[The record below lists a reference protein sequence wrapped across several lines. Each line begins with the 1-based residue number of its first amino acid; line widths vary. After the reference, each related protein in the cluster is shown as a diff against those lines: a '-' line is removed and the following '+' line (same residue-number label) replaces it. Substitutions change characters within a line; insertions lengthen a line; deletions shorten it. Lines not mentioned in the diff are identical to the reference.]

1 MKAELKKSLG
11 TLRLTFYGVG
21 TIVGA
26 GIYTVIGAAAGQ
38 AGSDLWL
45 SFIFAA
51 IAASVSAMSYAEMS
65 STYPNAGAEFIF
77 VRKAFPKLDIPSF
90 LTGWTIAF
98 HSSTTIASV
107 LLAFS
112 GYFNTFFSM
121 PSILVSY
128 GVLIVLSLISITGI
142 KKSST
147 ANIIM
152 VSIQLLGLFI
162 LIVVGLSETGP
173 PKAEFFKVKSFS
185 GTLAATA
192 TLFFVYTG
200 FEHMAALGSEVKNPG
215 KTFPRAFLLTMV
227 FTTIIYLLISF
238 TVLNIA
244 DPSELAKVD
253 SPLSLAASNLNGWL
267 PVALA
272 LAALFAT
279 ANAAFSGIIS
289 ISRLLFGMASLGELP
304 KFMTKTNA
312 QKVPWVT
319 TLLVMAAV
327 GGFILLGDIK
337 IVAGMSSLG
346 ALLVFVAVNVAL
358 IVLRFKA
365 PDKERPFKVP
375 LSIGKVPVLPILAIL
390 ISLSLVIQYDRQ
402 VYAAFVGAIILGII
416 LDYFLDKRPKE
427 KLDPEKEKELFNP

>member
-1 MKAELKKSLG
+1 MTELQKSLG

-38 AGSDLWL
+38 AGTDIWL

-51 IAASVSAMSYAEMS
+51 IAAGVSAMSYAELS

-77 VRKAFPKLDIPSF
+77 VRKAFPNIDIPSF

-98 HSSTTIASV
+98 HSSATIAAV
-107 LLAFS
+107 LLAFA
-112 GYFNTFFSM
+112 GYFNTFFSV
-121 PSILVSY
+121 PSLLISY
-128 GVLIVLSLISITGI
+128 GVLLVLSVISITGI

-162 LIVVGLSETGP
+162 FIVVGLFETGLP
-173 PKAEFFKVKSFS
+173 NAEVFKVESFS

-215 KTFPRAFLLTMV
+215 KTIPRAFLWTMV
-227 FTTIIYLLISF
+227 ITTIIYLLISF

-244 DPSELAKVD
+244 NPSELAEVD
-253 SPLSLAASNLNGWL
+253 SPLSLAASNLNSWL
-267 PVALA
+267 PVVLA
-272 LAALFAT
+272 VAALFAT

-289 ISRLLFGMASLGELP
+289 ISRLLFGMASVGELP

-312 QKVPWVT
+312 QKVPWVA
-319 TLLVMAAV
+319 TLVVMAAV
-327 GGFILLGDIK
+327 AAFLLLGDIK

-346 ALLVFVAVNVAL
+346 ALLVFVAVNVSL

-365 PDKERPFKVP
+365 PDTERPFKVP
-375 LSIGKVPVLPILAIL
+375 LSIGRVPLLPILAIL
-390 ISLSLVIQYDRQ
+390 FSLSLVIQYDWQ
-402 VYAAFVGAIILGII
+402 VYAAFAGAIVVGIL
-416 LDYFLDKRPKE
+416 LDYFLDKQPKAE
-427 KLDPEKEKELFNP
+427 IDAETDKELFNH

>member
-1 MKAELKKSLG
+1 MAELKKSLG
-11 TLRLTFYGVG
+11 TIRLTFYGVG

-38 AGSDLWL
+38 AGTDLWL
-45 SFIFAA
+45 SFVFAA
-51 IAASVSAMSYAEMS
+51 IAASVSALSYAELS

-77 VRKAFPKLDIPSF
+77 VRKAFPKIDIPSF

-98 HSSTTIASV
+98 HSSATIAAV

-112 GYFNTFFSM
+112 GYFNTFFSV
-121 PSILVSY
+121 PSLLISY
-128 GVLIVLSLISITGI
+128 GVLIILSLISITGI

-162 LIVVGLSETGP
+162 LIVVGLAETGP
-173 PKAEFFKVKSFS
+173 PKAEFFKVESFS

-200 FEHMAALGSEVKNPG
+200 FEHMAALGSEVKNSG
-215 KTFPRAFLLTMV
+215 KTIPRAFLLTMV
-227 FTTIIYLLISF
+227 FTTVIYLLIAF

-253 SPLSLAASNLNGWL
+253 SPLSLAASNLNSWL
-267 PVALA
+267 PVTLA
-272 LAALFAT
+272 VAALFAT

-289 ISRLLFGMASLGELP
+289 ISRLLFGMASVGELP

-312 QKVPWVT
+312 HKVPWVT
-319 TLLVMAAV
+319 TIVVMAAV
-327 GGFILLGDIK
+327 AGFMLLGDIK

-346 ALLVFVAVNVAL
+346 ALLVFVAVNIAL

-365 PDKERPFKVP
+365 PDKDRPFKVP
-375 LSIGKVPVLPILAIL
+375 LSVGKVPILPILAII
-390 ISLSLVIQYDRQ
+390 ISLSLVIQFDWQ
-402 VYAAFVGAIILGII
+402 VYAAFLGAIVVGIL
-416 LDYFLDKRPKE
+416 LDYFLDKRE
-427 KLDPEKEKELFNP
+427 KKDIDPEKEKELFNH

>member
-1 MKAELKKSLG
+1 MAELKKSLG

-38 AGSDLWL
+38 AGTDLWL

-51 IAASVSAMSYAEMS
+51 IAASVSAMSYAELS

-77 VRKAFPKLDIPSF
+77 VRKAFPKIDIPSF

-98 HSSTTIASV
+98 HSSATIAAV

-112 GYFNTFFSM
+112 GYFNTFFNI
-121 PSILVSY
+121 PSLLVSY
-128 GVLIVLSLISITGI
+128 AVLLILALISITDI

-162 LIVVGLSETGP
+162 LIAVGLLETGP
-173 PKAEFFKVKSFS
+173 PKSEFFKVESFS

-215 KTFPRAFLLTMV
+215 KTIPRAFLLTMV

-238 TVLNIA
+238 TVLNIS
-244 DPSELAKVD
+244 DPAEIAKVN
-253 SPLSLAASNLNGWL
+253 SPLSLAASNLNSWL

-272 LAALFAT
+272 VAALFAT

-289 ISRLLFGMASLGELP
+289 ISRLLFGMASVGELP
-304 KFMTKTNA
+304 KF
-312 QKVPWVT
+312 
-319 TLLVMAAV
+319 
-327 GGFILLGDIK
+327 
-337 IVAGMSSLG
+337 
-346 ALLVFVAVNVAL
+346 
-358 IVLRFKA
+358 
-365 PDKERPFKVP
+365 
-375 LSIGKVPVLPILAIL
+375 
-390 ISLSLVIQYDRQ
+390 
-402 VYAAFVGAIILGII
+402 
-416 LDYFLDKRPKE
+416 
-427 KLDPEKEKELFNP
+427 

>member
-1 MKAELKKSLG
+1 MAELKKSLG

-38 AGSDLWL
+38 AGTDLWL

-51 IAASVSAMSYAEMS
+51 IAASVSAMSYAELS

-77 VRKAFPKLDIPSF
+77 VRKAFPKIDIPSF

-98 HSSTTIASV
+98 HSSATIAAV

-112 GYFNTFFSM
+112 GYFNTFFNI
-121 PSILVSY
+121 PSLLVSY
-128 GVLIVLSLISITGI
+128 AVLLILALISITGI

-162 LIVVGLSETGP
+162 LIAVGLLETGP
-173 PKAEFFKVKSFS
+173 PKSEFFKVESFS

-215 KTFPRAFLLTMV
+215 KTIPRAFLLTMV

-238 TVLNIA
+238 TVLNIS
-244 DPSELAKVD
+244 DPAEIAKVN
-253 SPLSLAASNLNGWL
+253 SPLSLAASNLNSWL

-272 LAALFAT
+272 VAALFAT

-289 ISRLLFGMASLGELP
+289 ISRLLFGMASVGELP

-319 TLLVMAAV
+319 TLVVMAAV
-327 GGFILLGDIK
+327 AAFLLLGDIK

-346 ALLVFVAVNVAL
+346 ALLVFVAVNIAL
-358 IVLRFKA
+358 IVLRYKA

-375 LSIGKVPVLPILAIL
+375 LSIGKVPILPILAII
-390 ISLSLVIQYDRQ
+390 ISVSLVVQFNWQ
-402 VYAAFVGAIILGII
+402 VYVAFVGAIIVGIV
-416 LDYFLDKRPKE
+416 LDYFLDKKSKNE
-427 KLDPEKEKELFNP
+427 MDPEKEKELFNH

>member
-1 MKAELKKSLG
+1 MAELKKSLG

-38 AGSDLWL
+38 ASYDLWL
-45 SFIFAA
+45 SFILAA
-51 IAASVSAMSYAEMS
+51 VAASFSALSYAELS

-77 VRKAFPKLDIPSF
+77 VRKAFPKIDIPSF

-98 HSSTTIASV
+98 HSSATIAAV

-112 GYFNTFFSM
+112 GYFNTFFSV
-121 PSILVSY
+121 PSLLISY

-162 LIVVGLSETGP
+162 LIVVGLAETGP
-173 PKAEFFKVKSFS
+173 PKAEFFKVESFS

-215 KTFPRAFLLTMV
+215 KTIPRAFLLTMV
-227 FTTIIYLLISF
+227 FTTVIYLLIAF

-253 SPLSLAASNLNGWL
+253 SPLSLAASNLNSWL
-267 PVALA
+267 PVTLA
-272 LAALFAT
+272 VAALFAT

-289 ISRLLFGMASLGELP
+289 ISRLLFGMASVGELP

-312 QKVPWVT
+312 HKVPWVT
-319 TLLVMAAV
+319 TIVVMAAV
-327 GGFILLGDIK
+327 AGFMLLGDIK

-346 ALLVFVAVNVAL
+346 ALLVFVAVNIAL
-358 IVLRFKA
+358 IVLRFRA
-365 PDKERPFKVP
+365 PDKDRPFKVP
-375 LSIGKVPVLPILAIL
+375 LSVGKVPILPILAII
-390 ISLSLVIQYDRQ
+390 ISLSLVIQFDWK
-402 VYAAFVGAIILGII
+402 VYAAFVGAIVVGIL
-416 LDYFLDKRPKE
+416 LDYFLDKRE
-427 KLDPEKEKELFNP
+427 KKDIDPEKEKELFNH

>member
-1 MKAELKKSLG
+1 MAELKKSLG

-38 AGSDLWL
+38 AGTDLWL
-45 SFIFAA
+45 SFVFAA
-51 IAASVSAMSYAEMS
+51 IAASVSALSYAELS

-77 VRKAFPKLDIPSF
+77 VRKAFPKIDIPSF

-98 HSSTTIASV
+98 HSSATIAAV

-112 GYFNTFFSM
+112 GYFNTFFSV
-121 PSILVSY
+121 PSLLISY
-128 GVLIVLSLISITGI
+128 GVLIILSLISITGI

-162 LIVVGLSETGP
+162 LIVVGLAETGP
-173 PKAEFFKVKSFS
+173 PKAEFFKVESFS

-192 TLFFVYTG
+192 TLFFIYTG

-215 KTFPRAFLLTMV
+215 KTIPRAFLMTMV
-227 FTTIIYLLISF
+227 ITTTIYLFIAF

-244 DPSELAKVD
+244 DPSALANVD
-253 SPLSLAASNLNGWL
+253 SPLSLAASNLNNWL
-267 PVALA
+267 PVVLA
-272 LAALFAT
+272 IAALFAT

-289 ISRLLFGMASLGELP
+289 ISRLLFGMASVGELP

-312 QKVPWVT
+312 HKVPWVT
-319 TLLVMAAV
+319 TIVVMAAV
-327 GGFILLGDIK
+327 AGFMLLGDIK

-346 ALLVFVAVNVAL
+346 ALLVFVAVNIAL

-365 PDKERPFKVP
+365 PDKDRPFKVP
-375 LSIGKVPVLPILAIL
+375 LSVGKVPILPILAII
-390 ISLSLVIQYDRQ
+390 ISLSLVIQFDWK
-402 VYAAFVGAIILGII
+402 VYAAFVGAIVVGIL
-416 LDYFLDKRPKE
+416 LDYFLDKRE
-427 KLDPEKEKELFNP
+427 KKDIDPEKEKELFNH

>member
-1 MKAELKKSLG
+1 MAKLDKSLG

-38 AGSDLWL
+38 AGTDLWL

-51 IAASVSAMSYAEMS
+51 IAASVSAMSYAELS

-77 VRKAFPKLDIPSF
+77 VRKAFPKLDLPSF
-90 LTGWTIAF
+90 LTGWTITF
-98 HSSTTIASV
+98 HSAATIAAV

-112 GYFNTFFSM
+112 GYFNTFFNI
-121 PSILVSY
+121 PSLLVSY
-128 GVLIVLSLISITGI
+128 GILVVLSLISITGI
-142 KKSST
+142 KKSSM

-152 VSIQLLGLFI
+152 VSIQLLGLLL
-162 LIVVGLSETGP
+162 LIIFGLLETGP
-173 PKAEFFKVKSFS
+173 PKAAFFEVKSFS

-215 KTFPRAFLLTMV
+215 KTIPRAFLLTMV
-227 FTTIIYLLISF
+227 FTTVIYLLISF

-244 DPSELAKVD
+244 TPSELAKVD
-253 SPLSLAASNLNGWL
+253 SPLSLAASNLNSWL
-267 PVALA
+267 PIALA
-272 LAALFAT
+272 VAALFAT

-289 ISRLLFGMASLGELP
+289 ISRLLFGMASVGELP

-312 QKVPWVT
+312 RKVPWVT
-319 TLLVMAAV
+319 TVVVMAAV
-327 GGFILLGDIK
+327 AGFLVLGDIK

-346 ALLVFVAVNVAL
+346 ALIVFVAVNIAL

-365 PDKERPFKVP
+365 PEKERPFKVP
-375 LSIGKVPVLPILAIL
+375 LAIGKVPVLPIVAIL
-390 ISLSLVIQYDRQ
+390 ISLSLVIQYEWE
-402 VYAAFVGAIILGII
+402 VYAAFVGAIIVGII

-427 KLDPEKEKELFNP
+427 NIDPEKEKELFNH

>member
-1 MKAELKKSLG
+1 MTELKKSLG

-38 AGSDLWL
+38 AGTDLWL

-51 IAASVSAMSYAEMS
+51 IAAGVSAMSYAELS
-65 STYPNAGAEFIF
+65 SSYPNAGAEFIF
-77 VRKAFPKLDIPSF
+77 VRKAFPKIDIPSF

-98 HSSTTIASV
+98 HSSATIAAV

-112 GYFNTFFSM
+112 GYFNTFFSV
-121 PSILVSY
+121 PSLLISY
-128 GVLIVLSLISITGI
+128 GILILLSLLSITGI

-152 VSIQLLGLFI
+152 VCIQLLGLLL
-162 LIVVGLSETGP
+162 LIVFGLMETGP
-173 PKAEFFKVKSFS
+173 PKAEFFKVESIS

-192 TLFFVYTG
+192 TLFFIYTG

-215 KTFPRAFLLTMV
+215 KTIPRAFLLTMV

-238 TVLNIA
+238 TVLNIS
-244 DPSELAKVD
+244 DTSELAKVD

-267 PVALA
+267 PVVLA
-272 LAALFAT
+272 VAALFAT

-289 ISRLLFGMASLGELP
+289 ISRLLFGMASVGELP
-304 KFMTKTNA
+304 KLMTKTNA

-319 TLLVMAAV
+319 TILVMAAV
-327 GGFILLGDIK
+327 AGFILLGDIK

-346 ALLVFVAVNVAL
+346 ALLVFVAVNIAL

-365 PDKERPFKVP
+365 PDKGRPFKVP
-375 LSIGKVPVLPILAIL
+375 LSIGKVPILPILAIL
-390 ISLSLVIQYDRQ
+390 ISLSLVIQFDWQ
-402 VYAAFVGAIILGII
+402 VYATFVGVILVGIV
-416 LDYFLDKRPKE
+416 LDYFLDKKPKE
-427 KLDPEKEKELFNP
+427 DIDAEKGKELFNH

>member
-1 MKAELKKSLG
+1 MAELKKSLG

-38 AGSDLWL
+38 AGTDLWL

-51 IAASVSAMSYAEMS
+51 IAASVSAMSYAELS

-77 VRKAFPKLDIPSF
+77 VRKAFPKIDIPSF

-98 HSSTTIASV
+98 HSSATIAAV

-112 GYFNTFFSM
+112 GYFNTFFSI
-121 PSILVSY
+121 PSLLVSY
-128 GVLIVLSLISITGI
+128 GVLVMLSLISITGI

-152 VSIQLLGLFI
+152 VSIQLLGLFL
-162 LIVVGLSETGP
+162 LIAFGLLETGP
-173 PKAEFFKVKSFS
+173 PKAAFFKVESFS

-215 KTFPRAFLLTMV
+215 KTIPRAFLLTMV
-227 FTTIIYLLISF
+227 ITTIFYLLISF

-244 DPSELAKVD
+244 DPLAISKVD
-253 SPLSLAASNLNGWL
+253 SPLSLAASNLNAWL
-267 PVALA
+267 PVVLA
-272 LAALFAT
+272 VAALFAT

-289 ISRLLFGMASLGELP
+289 ISRLLFGMAIVGELP
-304 KFMTKTNA
+304 KFMTKVNA

-319 TLLVMAAV
+319 TFVVMAAV
-327 GGFILLGDIK
+327 GCFLLLGDIK

-346 ALLVFVAVNVAL
+346 ALLVFVAVNIAL
-358 IVLRFKA
+358 IILRFKE
-365 PDKERPFKVP
+365 PKQNRPFRVP

-390 ISLSLVIQYDRQ
+390 VSLTLIIQYDGL
-402 VYAAFVGAIILGII
+402 VYAAFVGAIIVGII
-416 LDYFLDKRPKE
+416 LDYFLDKRPK
-427 KLDPEKEKELFNP
+427 KDVDAEKENELFKH

>member
-1 MKAELKKSLG
+1 MAELKKSLG

-38 AGSDLWL
+38 AGTDLWL

-51 IAASVSAMSYAEMS
+51 IAAGVSAMSYSELS

-77 VRKAFPKLDIPSF
+77 VRKAFPKIDIPSF

-98 HSSTTIASV
+98 HSSATIAAV

-112 GYFNTFFSM
+112 GYFNTFFTV
-121 PSILVSY
+121 PSLLISY
-128 GVLIVLSLISITGI
+128 GVLLVLALISITGI

-152 VSIQLLGLFI
+152 VSIQLLGLLV
-162 LIVVGLSETGP
+162 LIVVGLLETGP
-173 PKAEFFKVKSFS
+173 PKAAFFEVKSIS
-185 GTLAATA
+185 NTIAATA

-200 FEHMAALGSEVKNPG
+200 FEHMAALGSEVRNPG
-215 KTFPRAFLLTMV
+215 KTIPRAFLLTMV

-238 TVLNIA
+238 TVLNIS
-244 DPSELAKVD
+244 DPTELAKVD
-253 SPLSLAASNLNGWL
+253 SPLSLAATNLNSWL

-272 LAALFAT
+272 VAALFAT

-289 ISRLLFGMASLGELP
+289 ISRLLFGMASVGELP
-304 KFMTKTNA
+304 RFMTKTNA
-312 QKVPWVT
+312 QKVPWAT
-319 TLLVMAAV
+319 TLIVMAAV
-327 GGFILLGDIK
+327 AAFLLLGDIK

-365 PDKERPFKVP
+365 PKEERPFKVP
-375 LSIGKVPVLPILAIL
+375 LSIGKVPILPILAIL
-390 ISLSLVIQYDRQ
+390 ISLSLVIQYDWQ
-402 VYAAFVGAIILGII
+402 VYAAFVGAIAVGILF
-416 LDYFLDKRPKE
+416 DYFLDKRTKG
-427 KLDPEKEKELFNP
+427 DVDVEKEKELFNH

>member
-1 MKAELKKSLG
+1 MAELKKSLD
-11 TLRLTFYGVG
+11 TLRLTFFFFFY
-21 TIVGA
+21 IVCSV
-26 GIYTVIGAAAGQ
+26 IYTVIGAAAGQ
-38 AGSDLWL
+38 AGYDLWL
-45 SFIFAA
+45 SFILAA
-51 IAASVSAMSYAEMS
+51 VAASFSALSYAELS

-77 VRKAFPKLDIPSF
+77 VRKAFPKIDIPSF

-98 HSSTTIASV
+98 HSSATIAAV

-112 GYFNTFFSM
+112 GYFNTFFSV
-121 PSILVSY
+121 PSLLISY

-162 LIVVGLSETGP
+162 LIAVGLAETGP
-173 PKAEFFKVKSFS
+173 PKAAFFKVESFS

-215 KTFPRAFLLTMV
+215 KTIPRAFLLTMV
-227 FTTIIYLLISF
+227 FTTVIYLLIAF

-244 DPSELAKVD
+244 DPSELAKID
-253 SPLSLAASNLNGWL
+253 SPLSLAASNLNSWL

-272 LAALFAT
+272 VAALFAT

-289 ISRLLFGMASLGELP
+289 ISRLLFGMASVGELP
-304 KFMTKTNA
+304 KVMTKTNA

-319 TLLVMAAV
+319 TIVVMAAV
-327 GGFILLGDIK
+327 AGFMLLGDIK

-346 ALLVFVAVNVAL
+346 ALLVFVAVNIAL

-365 PDKERPFKVP
+365 PDKDRPFKVP
-375 LSIGKVPVLPILAIL
+375 LSVGKVPILPILAIL
-390 ISLSLVIQYDRQ
+390 ISLSLVIQFNWQ
-402 VYAAFVGAIILGII
+402 VYAAFAGAIVVGII
-416 LDYFLDKRPKE
+416 LDYFLDKREKKE
-427 KLDPEKEKELFNP
+427 IDPEKEKELFNH

>member
-1 MKAELKKSLG
+1 MVELKKSLG

-38 AGSDLWL
+38 AGTDIWL

-51 IAASVSAMSYAEMS
+51 VAASISAMSYAELS

-77 VRKAFPKLDIPSF
+77 VRKAFPKIDIPSF

-98 HSSTTIASV
+98 HSSATIAAV

-112 GYFNTFFSM
+112 GYFNTFFSI
-121 PSILVSY
+121 PSLLVSY
-128 GVLIVLSLISITGI
+128 GVLVMLSLISITGI

-152 VSIQLLGLFI
+152 VSIQLLGLFL
-162 LIVVGLSETGP
+162 LIAFGLLETGP
-173 PKAEFFKVKSFS
+173 PKAAFFKVESFS

-215 KTFPRAFLLTMV
+215 KTIPRAFLLTMV
-227 FTTIIYLLISF
+227 ITTIFYLLISF

-244 DPSELAKVD
+244 DPLAISKVD
-253 SPLSLAASNLNGWL
+253 SPLSLAASNLNAWL
-267 PVALA
+267 PVVLA
-272 LAALFAT
+272 VAALFAT

-289 ISRLLFGMASLGELP
+289 ISRLLFGMAIVGELP
-304 KFMTKTNA
+304 KFMTKVNA

-319 TLLVMAAV
+319 TFVVMAAV
-327 GGFILLGDIK
+327 GCFLLLGDIK

-346 ALLVFVAVNVAL
+346 ALLVFVAVNIAL
-358 IVLRFKA
+358 IILRFKE
-365 PDKERPFKVP
+365 PKQNRPFRVP

-390 ISLSLVIQYDRQ
+390 VSLTLIIQYDGL
-402 VYAAFVGAIILGII
+402 VYAAFVGAIIVGII
-416 LDYFLDKRPKE
+416 LDYFLDKRPK
-427 KLDPEKEKELFNP
+427 KDVDAEKENELFKH